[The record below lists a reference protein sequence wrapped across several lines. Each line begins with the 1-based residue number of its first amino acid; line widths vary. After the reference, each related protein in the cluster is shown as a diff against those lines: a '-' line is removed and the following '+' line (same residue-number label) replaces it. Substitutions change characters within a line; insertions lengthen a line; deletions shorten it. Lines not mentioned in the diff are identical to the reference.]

1 MLVRFSLP
9 VALILLAG
17 PALIAQQPTPNN
29 GVYRNTVPAPPA
41 RPIVRPA
48 STPIA
53 QPANGATP
61 GRATVGDTYLNTQP
75 ANPAI
80 ANSVVQG
87 YGGGCDSS
95 GCGGGCDSSG
105 NGRGWGGGCDSSGQ
119 GGCGG
124 GCDSSGCGG
133 GCDSS
138 CGGCESV
145 AAGCGC
151 CDRYRKFFGGWNNPG
166 DMDVVTTGGPASSVE
181 FNDGWAV
188 GLARGRKIGCN
199 WRWESEVV
207 WRNNTNDSYDIGNG
221 PIDLTGNI
229 NVISGQQVL
238 IRDLNNIKLLG
249 ATPYIGGSVGGAYV
263 DADFFE
269 AGVQTGAISD
279 SAFAYQALFGVER
292 QLQGRAIA
300 FAEYRFFG
308 TTDLELETAGGDIDV
323 QYETQSLFVGLRF
336 CR

>member
-1 MLVRFSLP
+1 MLVRFTLP

-17 PALIAQQPTPNN
+17 PALVAQQPGQTYQPNE
-29 GVYRNTVPAPPA
+29 VYRNAVPAPPA

-53 QPANGATP
+53 QPANGTIP
-61 GRATVGDTYLNTQP
+61 GRATIGDTYLNTQP
-75 ANPAI
+75 TPASPV
-80 ANSVVQG
+80 NSVAQGCGGGCDSSGRG

-95 GCGGGCDSSG
+95 GCGGG
-105 NGRGWGGGCDSSGQ
+105 GCDSSGC
-119 GGCGG
+119 GGG

-133 GCDSS
+133 QAS
-138 CGGCESV
+138 CGG
-145 AAGCGC
+145 GC
-151 CDRYRKFFGGWNNPG
+151 CDRYRKVFGGWNNPD
-166 DMDVVTTGGPASSVE
+166 DMDVVTTGGPAGSVE
-181 FNDGWAV
+181 FNDGWGV
-188 GLARGRKIGCN
+188 GLARGRRIGCN

-221 PIDLTGNI
+221 PVDLTGNI
-229 NVISGQQVL
+229 NVISGQQVI
-238 IRDLNNIKLLG
+238 IRDLNNVKILG
-249 ATPYIGGSVGGAYV
+249 ATPYVGGSVGGAYV
-263 DADFFE
+263 DADFID

-279 SAFAYQALFGVER
+279 SAFAYQALAGIER
-292 QLQGRAIA
+292 PLNGGAIA

-308 TTDLELETAGGDIDV
+308 TSDLELETALGDTDV